1 MRFHKSAAQLAV
13 LALTLVTPM
22 LSHADPKA
30 KVADGMANLVVES
43 TNRGSETVLI
53 IRNVGG
59 TASGDFHARFT
70 FSTGA
75 VYEASLGSL
84 LPGGEVDVTQAERAV
99 LRAFDQGDTTNGV
112 DDGHLV
118 REVVQ
123 RIAAIDPVVVDQGV
137 GFFPV
142 RRQPLGGDVER
153 G

>member
-84 LPGGEVDVTQAERAV
+84 LPGGEVQAQCPAARDGKPYTITVEVDCDHEIDESDEADNIGS
-99 LRAFDQGDTTNGV
+99 LRYLN
-112 DDGHLV
+112 
-118 REVVQ
+118 
-123 RIAAIDPVVVDQGV
+123 
-137 GFFPV
+137 
-142 RRQPLGGDVER
+142 
-153 G
+153 